1 MQKGFAS
8 LEIILT
14 VLIIALLATVAVPNA
29 ARILDKTA
37 LDYERKRLFSE
48 LQFLR
53 TFDRSAN
60 VEATG
65 MDEYFFVGKKTISSV
80 AIMNFDFKANSY
92 QIFRGGT
99 PVREP
104 HYLSYGVTFSNETD
118 APKQIQFDA
127 TGTANVKSKTI
138 VLESPRGYKTK
149 LRFDSVGRIR
159 GD

>member
-14 VLIIALLATVAVPNA
+14 VLIIALLATIAVPNA

-37 LDYERKRLFSE
+37 LDYERKRLYSE

-53 TFDRSAN
+53 TFDRAAS
-60 VEATG
+60 VDATG
-65 MDEYFFVGKKTISSV
+65 MDKYFFNGKKTVSSI
-80 AIMNFDFKANSY
+80 ATMNFDFKANSY
-92 QIFRGGT
+92 QIFRKDK
-99 PVREP
+99 PLREP
-104 HYLSYGVTFSNETD
+104 HYLSYGVIFSAETD
-118 APKQIQFDA
+118 VPKQIQFDA
-127 TGTANVKSKTI
+127 KGASNVNSKTI